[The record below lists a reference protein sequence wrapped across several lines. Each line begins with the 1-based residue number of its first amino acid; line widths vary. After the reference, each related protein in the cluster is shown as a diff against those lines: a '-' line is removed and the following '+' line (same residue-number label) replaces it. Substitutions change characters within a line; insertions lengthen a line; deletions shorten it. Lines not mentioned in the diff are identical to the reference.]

1 MLLTMLFLMTVAV
14 AIDAGAVNDFLNE
27 AVGIAAVSASRSER
41 TSNCKK
47 IG

>member
-27 AVGIAAVSASRSER
+27 AVGITAFLHLVLRGHPTAR
-41 TSNCKK
+41 K
-47 IG
+47 

>member
-27 AVGIAAVSASRSER
+27 AVGIAAFLHLVLRGHPTAR
-41 TSNCKK
+41 K
-47 IG
+47 